1 MLIKSKLKSHTLSR
15 DKFLPFEMDILNMYI
30 FYCKMYFP
38 TCNDICRLHL
48 YLSLSDS
55 DCSSDK
61 NQEAVSTEQV
71 ELVSL
76 EVHAVICFLLKL
88 YLFQLY
94 ENFVLVI
101 HKVTYSLK
109 YYFS

>member
-1 MLIKSKLKSHTLSR
+1 
-15 DKFLPFEMDILNMYI
+15 
-30 FYCKMYFP
+30 MYFP

-61 NQEAVSTEQV
+61 NQEDVSTEQV
-71 ELVSL
+71 QLVSL
-76 EVHAVICFLLKL
+76 DVRAVTCFSLKL
-88 YLFQLY
+88 YLFKLD

>member
-1 MLIKSKLKSHTLSR
+1 
-15 DKFLPFEMDILNMYI
+15 
-30 FYCKMYFP
+30 MYFP

-61 NQEAVSTEQV
+61 NQEDVSTEQV
-71 ELVSL
+71 QLVSL
-76 EVHAVICFLLKL
+76 EVCVVTCFSLKL
-88 YLFQLY
+88 YLFELD

>member
-1 MLIKSKLKSHTLSR
+1 
-15 DKFLPFEMDILNMYI
+15 
-30 FYCKMYFP
+30 MYFP

-71 ELVSL
+71 QSVSFK
-76 EVHAVICFLLKL
+76 VHAVICFSFKL
-88 YLFQLY
+88 YLFQLD
-94 ENFVLVI
+94 EKFC
-101 HKVTYSLK
+101 TSD
-109 YYFS
+109 S

>member
-1 MLIKSKLKSHTLSR
+1 
-15 DKFLPFEMDILNMYI
+15 
-30 FYCKMYFP
+30 MYFP

-61 NQEAVSTEQV
+61 NQEAVTTEQV
-71 ELVSL
+71 QSVSL
-76 EVHAVICFLLKL
+76 EVHFL
-88 YLFQLY
+88 
-94 ENFVLVI
+94 NFIYCNWMKNFIIHI